1 MRLLVEIAIWFE
13 VICVVTEELRVAVKL
28 PYIREDD
35 RTFGNEVPVVYVV
48 FSATVWARRTDIGF
62 VQMQDMK
69 ELTVREALLGPNAV
83 VL

>member
-13 VICVVTEELRVAVKL
+13 VICIVAEELRVAVKL
-28 PYIREDD
+28 PYVREDD

-48 FSATVWARRTDIGF
+48 FSATVWARRTVVDF
-62 VQMQDMK
+62 VQMQDIRR
-69 ELTVREALLGPNAV
+69 LTVREALLGPNVV